1 MFKNLNIRF
10 HQANLE
16 TPSRF
21 FEVKTPEG
29 KPLSRHD
36 IEAEVLILLLAG
48 ADTTGTSFSSTLTD
62 ILSSPADYSRMMM
75 EIDVGFATG
84 NLSQPIPTAAEVS
97 EHCPFYVSCIK
108 ESLRLNPASPVLFPR
123 EVTADQP
130 PLIIDDKVI
139 PIGTEITCSPYITN
153 RDKDIYGEDANMYRP
168 ERWLEDSGEKA
179 KLFDKYNFT
188 WGYGSRICLGKD
200 LAMMELMKFP
210 LMVCHSSSMYECHN
224 TNLPVSSFM
233 SSISNCVNQVKKHQV
248 LLDVFVWVACSI
260 GKTFGSI
267 YRSARFEIYP
277 G

>member
-16 TPSRF
+16 TPLRF
-21 FEVKTPEG
+21 LEVKTPEG

-84 NLSQPIPTAAEVS
+84 NLSQPIPAAAEVT
-97 EHCPFYVSCIK
+97 EHCPFYVACIK

-139 PIGTEITCSPYITN
+139 PIGTEMTCSPYITN

-168 ERWLEDSGEKA
+168 ERWLENSGEKA

-210 LMVCHSSSMYECHN
+210 LMVCHCPC
-224 TNLPVSSFM
+224 TNAIIL
-233 SSISNCVNQVKKHQV
+233 IYLLV
-248 LLDVFVWVACSI
+248 LS
-260 GKTFGSI
+260 
-267 YRSARFEIYP
+267 
-277 G
+277 